1 MGQLTIIPEKIK
13 KIVKKFNDTSI
24 IVVGDIMLDEYLWG
38 DVRRISPEAPVPV
51 VHVESVSRRLGAR
64 QMWCKTFKSWA

>member
-38 DVRRISPEAPVPV
+38 
-51 VHVESVSRRLGAR
+51 
-64 QMWCKTFKSWA
+64 M